1 MVNNRKVN
9 KGKKHAIE
17 AGRNALKIAHNTGD
31 LGSTMGGDAEIEH
44 DDADGEEDD
53 DYSQSGFRLP
63 SSLSPSV
70 APANN
75 PRKRARPSYTPKI
88 GSDELVDATHYESAI
103 KKPKRQS
110 NSRYQVN
117 QSGQMV
123 DVRASEMRHAPQI
136 APQSHVRARSSSV
149 RSQNDATNEYD
160 MTRDHRINTDHIV
173 HGDPT
178 THQGQ
183 GGFPGTGAFGGG
195 SFGGFQG
202 AQFGGAHQRRH

>member
-31 LGSTMGGDAEIEH
+31 LGSTMGGDAEMEH

-53 DYSQSGFRLP
+53 VYSQSGFRLP

-70 APANN
+70 APASN
-75 PRKRARPSYTPKI
+75 PRKRPAYTPNI
-88 GSDELVDATHYESAI
+88 GSDELVDATHYDHAI
-103 KKPKRQS
+103 RKPKRHS

-117 QSGQMV
+117 QDGQMV
-123 DVRASEMRHAPQI
+123 DVKGSEMRYAPQI
-136 APQSHVRARSSSV
+136 APQSQARARSSSV
-149 RSQNDATNEYD
+149 RSQNDATNEHG

-178 THQGQ
+178 THHGQ
-183 GGFPGTGAFGGG
+183 GGFQGTGAFGGG
-195 SFGGFQG
+195 SFAGFQG
-202 AQFGGAHQRRH
+202 AQFGGAHQRRHYG